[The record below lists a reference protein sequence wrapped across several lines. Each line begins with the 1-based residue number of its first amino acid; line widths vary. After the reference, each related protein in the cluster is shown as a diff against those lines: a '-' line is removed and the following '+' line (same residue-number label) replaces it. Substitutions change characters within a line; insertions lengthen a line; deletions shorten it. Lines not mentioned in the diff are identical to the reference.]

1 ANTRYSALKQ
11 IDTKTVKDLK
21 VAWAFPLGVLE
32 GQETTPLVVNGTM
45 YVTSPKGPKYVY
57 ALDAQ
62 TGAMKWRY
70 APELPNDVFAAV
82 CCGLVN
88 RGVAYANGRIFV
100 GRLDGHLV
108 ALDAGTGKEL
118 WKVKVADYQSGD
130 DITSPPTIA
139 KNMVIIGYA
148 GGEYATR
155 GAITA

>member
-1 ANTRYSALKQ
+1 
-11 IDTKTVKDLK
+11 
-21 VAWAFPLGVLE
+21 
-32 GQETTPLVVNGTM
+32 M

-108 ALDAGTGKEL
+108 ALDAGTGKEHDKGMPVWGEIL
-118 WKVKVADYQSGD
+118 DSKTIDQIYTYLKSIQSEPD
-130 DITSPPTIA
+130 
-139 KNMVIIGYA
+139 
-148 GGEYATR
+148 
-155 GAITA
+155 